1 MLSTEVRDA
10 LNKSN
15 DWAAA
20 KNKLGDLV
28 HKNFNC
34 VKGNWKFSRD
44 GGAVG
49 DYNLKDA
56 DGVSTVKIPSGAI
69 ILSAFFYAK
78 AALTSAGAMTVD
90 VNSEAAN
97 DLLAAEA
104 VASFTLG
111 AKIQGVPDF
120 ATLADSIVTTAERT
134 LSISLNAFAAT
145 AGELDVY
152 VFYV

>member
-1 MLSTEVRDA
+1 MLSQEVRDA

-15 DWAAA
+15 DWPSA
-20 KNKLGDLV
+20 KHKLGDLV
-28 HKNFNC
+28 HKNFNV

-44 GGAVG
+44 GGATG
-49 DYNLKDA
+49 DYNLKDQ
-56 DGVSTVKIPSGAI
+56 DGSSAVKIPSGAV
-69 ILSAFFYAK
+69 ILSAFVHVVSAVTSGGL
-78 AALTSAGAMTVD
+78 LTLD

-104 VASFTLG
+104 VANLTLG

-120 ATLADSIVTTAERT
+120 GTLADSVVTTAERT
-134 LSISLNAFAAT
+134 LGISLNAAAAT
-145 AGELDVY
+145 AGEINVY